1 MSGFKNI
8 GTGDRIVRIALAGA
22 LLLLAFLIDMEIIE
36 YVVLAAGLF
45 TFMQGVFG
53 WCALYALL
61 GVNTC
66 PVSVQKK

>member
-8 GTGDRIVRIALAGA
+8 GTGDRVVRVVLAGA
-22 LLLLAFLIDMEIIE
+22 LLLLAFLIDIE
-36 YVVLAAGLF
+36 VIAYVVLAASLF
-45 TFMQGVFG
+45 TFMQGVVG